1 VAGIRIVGSYL
12 SPYVRKVLAL
22 LHLKGLAYELDPIVP
37 FFGGEA
43 FSRLS
48 PLRRVP
54 VLIDSDVTLSD
65 STVIAEYLQDRYDGV
80 ALLPSSAVERARAR
94 WLEEYAD
101 TRVGEAILWKLY
113 QQLAINRHVWGKKP
127 DEQIVS
133 EALNHDIPHVLDYLE
148 SQVPGEGFLFGAPT
162 TADIAIAAFFR
173 NAGFVRYVIDAQ
185 RWPLTSAFVDRVLDH
200 DCLASLRP
208 FEEVCLKTPIPEQ
221 RAALRAAGA
230 PITLTTIGSDTPR
243 RGIMRI

>member
-22 LHLKGLAYELDPIVP
+22 LHLKGLVYEIDPVVP
-37 FFGGEA
+37 FFGNEE

-54 VLIDSDVTLSD
+54 VLIDGDVTLSD
-65 STVIAEYLQDRYDGV
+65 STVIAEYLQDRYADV
-80 ALLPSSAVERARAR
+80 ASMPTSAVDRARAR

-101 TRVGEAILWKLY
+101 TRIGEVIIWKLY
-113 QQLAINRHVWGKKP
+113 QQLAINRHVWGQKP
-127 DEQIVS
+127 DEKIVA

-148 SQVPGEGFLFGAPT
+148 SQVPNIGFLFGELM
-162 TADIAIAAFFR
+162 TADIAIATFFR
-173 NAGFVRYVIDAQ
+173 NAGFVRYVIDAE
-185 RWPLTSAFVDRVLDH
+185 RWPVTAAYVGRVLDQ
-200 DCLASLRP
+200 DCLAALRP
-208 FEEVCLKTPIPEQ
+208 FEEVCLTTPIQAQ

-230 PITLTTIGSDTPR
+230 PVSVTTLGANTPQ
-243 RGIMRI
+243 RGMMKI